1 MPQNVGCCSGSTA
14 STEDLQHPLKSAAAL
29 GASPQRGYVPV
40 QAGPQ
45 RFQSRV
51 GDGPRGPAPSGTAA
65 TRTVQLAYN
74 ARLVCQ
80 DSGFYCT
87 PRDSARFGVFGASR
101 FARFAIRTTLK
112 TPSIFHL
119 FPTKSACFPDPLSVS
134 PQWPTSK
141 FRVRQC
147 NVNVTS
153 KFRVC
158 QCNVMKRAAAIRIRN
173 HMSPPV

>member
-74 ARLVCQ
+74 ARLVCH

-87 PRDSARFGVFGASR
+87 PRDSARFGDFGASR
-101 FARFAIRTTLK
+101 FARFAIRTFLLSSLSAELQRSHVEAAHDSRDLPDAK
-112 TPSIFHL
+112 S
-119 FPTKSACFPDPLSVS
+119 KSAHSQHPSERFVMHFSQ
-134 PQWPTSK
+134 PQL
-141 FRVRQC
+141 FC
-147 NVNVTS
+147 
-153 KFRVC
+153 
-158 QCNVMKRAAAIRIRN
+158 
-173 HMSPPV
+173 